1 MSITTLE
8 NQLVHYE
15 VTGHGNPV
23 VFVHGWH
30 GSWRYWWP
38 TMQALSARNRTYAF
52 DLWGFG
58 DSSQYQDRYSLDAY
72 VDMLSGFLDALAVR
86 KPVILVGHSLGAAVA
101 LRYTLRHPEDVDRVA
116 AISLPVKGDYM
127 HERLTG
133 QDPFSNFSRTSA
145 ISWPEVDNEV
155 RKSDMGAVS
164 QSVEEVRRTDFL
176 PDIQACSRPM
186 MLIFGKQDQII
197 KEPGNS
203 LPEPT
208 TNRAY
213 ISLESDHFPM
223 LEDKVKFN
231 RLVLDFVLAKGD
243 LQEISPK
250 DHWVRRNR

>member
-15 VTGHGNPV
+15 VTGHGTPV
-23 VFVHGWH
+23 IFVHGWH

-38 TMQALSARNRTYAF
+38 TMQALSAGNRTYAF

-58 DSSQYQDRYSLDAY
+58 DSSQNQEKYSLDAY
-72 VDMLSGFLDALAVR
+72 VEMLHGFLDALAIR

-101 LRYTLRHPEDVDRVA
+101 LRYTLRYPKDVERVA
-116 AISLPVKGDYM
+116 AISLPVKGSYM
-127 HERLTG
+127 DDRLAG
-133 QDPFSNFSRTSA
+133 RDPFSYFGRTSG

-155 RKSDMGAVS
+155 RKSDIGAVCK
-164 QSVEEVRRTDFL
+164 SVEEVRNTDFL
-176 PDIQACSRPM
+176 PDIRACSRPM
-186 MLIFGKQDQII
+186 MLVFGKQDQIV

-203 LPEPT
+203 LPEAT

-223 LEDKVKFN
+223 LEQKVQFN
-231 RLVLDFVLAKGD
+231 RLVLDFALSQGD
-243 LQEISPK
+243 MQAISPK

>member
-58 DSSQYQDRYSLDAY
+58 DSDKIEEGYSLDAY
-72 VDMLSGFLDALAVR
+72 VEMLYGFLDTLAVR

-101 LRYTLRHPEDVDRVA
+101 LRYTMRHPEDVDRVA
-116 AISLPVKGDYM
+116 AISLPVRGNYM
-127 HERLTG
+127 NERLAG
-133 QDPFSNFSRTSA
+133 ADPFSGFSRA
-145 ISWPEVDNEV
+145 NGLSWPEVDNEA
-155 RKSDMGAVS
+155 KKTDTAAVS
-164 QSVEEVRRTDFL
+164 KLVDEVRQIDFL
-176 PDIQACSRPM
+176 PEISSCTRPM
-186 MLIFGKQDQII
+186 MLVFGKQDQIVR
-197 KEPGNS
+197 EPGNS

-208 TNRAY
+208 GSRTY
-213 ISLESDHFPM
+213 ISLDCNHFPM
-223 LEDKVKFN
+223 LEDKIKFN
-231 RLVLDFVLAKGD
+231 RLVLDFILAEGD

>member
-58 DSSQYQDRYSLDAY
+58 DSSQNRERYSLDAY

-101 LRYTLRHPEDVDRVA
+101 LRYTIRYPRDVDRVA

-127 HERLTG
+127 NDRLAG
-133 QDPFSNFSRTSA
+133 QDPFSNFSRSA
-145 ISWPEVDNEV
+145 GMSWPEVDNEA
-155 RKSDMGAVS
+155 RKCDIGAIV
-164 QSVEEVRRTDFL
+164 QSVEEVRQTNFL
-176 PDIQACSRPM
+176 PDIETCERPM
-186 MLIFGKQDQII
+186 MLVFGRQDQII
-197 KEPGNS
+197 REPGNS

-208 TNRAY
+208 SNRTY
-213 ISLESDHFPM
+213 ISLDSSHFPM

-231 RLVLDFVLAKGD
+231 RLVLDFVLADGD
-243 LQEISPK
+243 LQDISPK